1 MAPLTRLLGNI
12 DAFVFRY
19 TGDAMKGYRTILV
32 ALAQVAIGIALVVL
46 VPEQRDA
53 GMALVLA
60 GISMAGLRVVT
71 DSPMGGK

>member
-1 MAPLTRLLGNI
+1 
-12 DAFVFRY
+12 
-19 TGDAMKGYRTILV
+19 MKGYRTILV
-32 ALAQVAIGIALVVL
+32 ALLQIALGIALILL